1 MNVVVYIFNFGR
13 QGNVDL
19 YEFEG
24 SFVYNIACF
33 QASQDYKVR
42 PCLKKKIYK

>member
-13 QGNVDL
+13 QGKVDL

-24 SFVYNIACF
+24 SFVYSMACF
-33 QASQDYKVR
+33 QASQDYKVSSTL
-42 PCLKKKIYK
+42 PKKKI

>member
-13 QGNVDL
+13 QGKVDL

-24 SFVYNIACF
+24 SFV
-33 QASQDYKVR
+33 SKL
-42 PCLKKKIYK
+42 PG